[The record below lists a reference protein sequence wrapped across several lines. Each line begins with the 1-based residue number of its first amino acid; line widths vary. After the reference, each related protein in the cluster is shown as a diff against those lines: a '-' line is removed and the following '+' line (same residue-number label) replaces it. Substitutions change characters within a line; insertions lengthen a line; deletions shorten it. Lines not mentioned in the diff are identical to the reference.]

1 MFKKTQVE
9 LKNIF
14 PTCML
19 ECYVDPRLADQVE
32 EILIDKIDSMPTDHT
47 GNLHTDY
54 FSTERI
60 DIKELCPKLYSEM
73 EKAKD
78 HFRELTTYKATNEFD
93 AWVQD
98 YRDEKAIHPR
108 HQHGISGISGVYWVR
123 ANEGA
128 GPLIFYNPDPVLD
141 YVAADDWFNPYRGTI
156 YEYMPEKGKMLLF
169 PSYLQHEVMPSSPDV
184 VRTTIAFN
192 FISPD
197 HKDPNKK
204 FIEVVDDEHSS

>member
-1 MFKKTQVE
+1 MFKKTDVE
-9 LKNIF
+9 LVNLF
-14 PTCML
+14 PTFML
-19 ECYVDPRLADQVE
+19 ECHVDPRLADQIE
-32 EILIDKIDSMPTDHT
+32 DILTSEIDGMPTEQT
-47 GNLHTDY
+47 GSLHTDY
-54 FSTERI
+54 FTDERI
-60 DIKELCPKLYSEM
+60 DIKGLCPKLYKEM

-78 HFRELTTYKATNEFD
+78 HAVDITTFKATNEFD

-98 YRDEKAIHPR
+98 YRDDKAVHPR

-128 GPLIFYNPDPVLD
+128 GPLIFYNPDPTLD
-141 YVAADDWFNPYRGTI
+141 YVAAEDWFNPYRTTI
-156 YEYMPEKGKMLLF
+156 YEYMPKKGMMLLF
-169 PSYLQHEVMPSSPDV
+169 PSYLQHEVMPSLPNV

-204 FIEVVDDEHSS
+204 FIEVTDDDHTA